1 MSSDIDFILKVS
13 LNSETVEKL
22 HAFSELLDKDTT
34 TILQEALQQYFERE
48 EKRLL
53 EKKLSEKDP
62 MTNFDFD
69 EFWDGID
76 I

>member
-1 MSSDIDFILKVS
+1 MNSDIEFILT
-13 LNSETVEKL
+13 SETVEKL
-22 HAFSELLDKDTT
+22 HAFSELLDKDAT

-48 EKRLL
+48 EKQLM

-62 MTNFDFD
+62 MTNLDFD
-69 EFWDGID
+69 EFWDDVD